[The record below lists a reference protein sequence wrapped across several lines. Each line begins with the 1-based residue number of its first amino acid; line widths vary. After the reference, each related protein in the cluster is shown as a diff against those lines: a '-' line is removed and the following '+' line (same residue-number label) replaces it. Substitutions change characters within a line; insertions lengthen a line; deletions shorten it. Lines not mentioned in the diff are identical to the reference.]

1 MSATLGLD
9 AARAVDP
16 ARYAL
21 GGLAPRWA
29 LKPSSVAEVVE
40 ALRAASRDRL
50 RVLPWGGGTR
60 LGRAAP
66 TGAYDVALD
75 LGALDRI
82 VEYEPEDFTLT
93 AQCGATLRSLRA
105 ALAARGQ
112 ELPLESPHHTR
123 ATLGGTLAVNGSGP
137 RRLRFGSPADRLLG
151 ARFVLGDGTVARSG
165 GKVVKNVAGLAVHR
179 LLCGSRGR
187 LAVILEA
194 SLKLAP
200 GPEKRVTLLFGA
212 SAAQLAE
219 RQRWSALPRLEP
231 SYLTVLGAAAARA
244 LPEARLPEAPFVVAM
259 GLEDDAEWVAE
270 QEARV
275 IEALGAPA
283 ARREGDDSLSISQA
297 LADAQT
303 GDGPILAFT
312 SAHKTPAALA
322 PILRRAGA
330 EGLVS
335 HAAAGRLHWFLDE
348 GDDPTALVR
357 ELRAA
362 GYVLIDR
369 GRVNLEPPVAPEV
382 AILDLRERLRVAL
395 DPSATLAAVEG

>member
-1 MSATLGLD
+1 MSATLGLH
-9 AARAVDP
+9 AERAVDP

-29 LKPSSVAEVVE
+29 LKPSSAEEVVE
-40 ALRAASRDRL
+40 ALRAASRERL

-66 TGAYDVALD
+66 TGGYDVALD

-112 ELPLESPHHTR
+112 ELPLEAPHDTR

-200 GPEKRVTLLFGA
+200 APEQRVTLLFGA
-212 SAAQLAE
+212 AAAQLAE
-219 RQRWSALPRLEP
+219 RQRWGAPPRLEP

-244 LPEARLPEAPFVVAM
+244 VGAARVEAPFVVAV

-275 IEALGAPA
+275 TAALGAPA
-283 ARREGDDSLSISQA
+283 LRREGDDAVAITQA
-297 LADAQT
+297 LADAQEGAGARLT
-303 GDGPILAFT
+303 FT
-312 SAHKTPAALA
+312 SAHKTPVALA
-322 PILRRAGA
+322 PVLERAGA
-330 EGLVS
+330 ERLVS

-348 GDDPTALVR
+348 DDDPSALVR

-362 GYVLIDR
+362 GYVLIDG
-369 GRVNLEPPVAPEV
+369 GRVNLEGPVAPAV
-382 AILDLRERLRVAL
+382 AILDLRERLRAAL
-395 DPSATLAAVEG
+395 DPAAALAALEG